1 MHKNLILDGMPD
13 FNNWIYLI
21 KPYSA
26 NKAKPPFADL
36 FLWFI
41 LKIASC
47 AVCGDFGKNLLLC
60 SSHLFTFVIL
70 LRKYI
75 LILPGRY
82 SSTHEN
88 KS

>member
-36 FLWFI
+36 FL
-41 LKIASC
+41 S
-47 AVCGDFGKNLLLC
+47 
-60 SSHLFTFVIL
+60 
-70 LRKYI
+70 
-75 LILPGRY
+75 
-82 SSTHEN
+82 
-88 KS
+88 